1 MNIQIWNIFSHCFPL
16 LLPVQLLLESL
27 QNLFSPA
34 SHPAAL
40 SKSLYRRI
48 KRWSSRIRKRSYTKL
63 ALADEQLL
71 QYCYKWLR
79 ENKYVHGAGR
89 NLFFKL
95 HARHTS
101 YESTFLEALR
111 EGLLKFYLFGKK
123 NYSRSWRRIVWPMIA
138 PECGDDSYFGAK
150 VSCWIAVASKP

>member
-1 MNIQIWNIFSHCFPL
+1 MKYLISTASHCCSRSIATRITSEFILTCFP
-16 LLPVQLLLESL
+16 PRCPIKITLLE
-27 QNLFSPA
+27 N
-34 SHPAAL
+34 
-40 SKSLYRRI
+40 KME
-48 KRWSSRIRKRSYTKL
+48 SSRIRKRSYTKL

-95 HARHTS
+95 HTRHTS